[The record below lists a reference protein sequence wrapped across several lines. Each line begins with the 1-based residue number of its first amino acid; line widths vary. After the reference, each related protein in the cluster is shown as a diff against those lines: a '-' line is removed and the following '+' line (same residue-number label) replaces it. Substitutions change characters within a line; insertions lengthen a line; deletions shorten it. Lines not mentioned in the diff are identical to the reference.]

1 MKTIM
6 LLILQLNYINLFSS
20 NDNNPLTISFPFE
33 TKYIHE
39 IPNDSNEDY
48 YNDYG
53 YDNMNDG
60 FTYQDMINDWFY
72 NGIYISIEVGNK
84 DRDLYLFLDVENSDF
99 TIGSCN
105 KINATTFT
113 KLINDFSYFFS
124 NSSTFSTKDEKCP
137 NNIIYI

>member
-1 MKTIM
+1 MKKIIKLS
-6 LLILQLNYINLFSS
+6 LLATVLLLNIKSKDLITLSGNK
-20 NDNNPLTISFPFE
+20 PLIISIPFE

-105 KINATTFT
+105 KINTTTFT
-113 KLINDFSYFFS
+113 KLIKDF
-124 NSSTFSTKDEKCP
+124 
-137 NNIIYI
+137 